1 MKSIREVFI
10 SERGKAV
17 IGRIIA
23 EKCMEGTKT
32 RMINP
37 SSSKDI
43 TRAYF
48 DSLLVEE
55 RLMDSGV
62 PLTELELYGRKF
74 RTPIMTAALSH
85 IGTFNPDMPG
95 GMVQYAQGAAMAG
108 AVHWIGMGSDEEF
121 ESVVA
126 AGAPTIRII
135 KPYAD
140 EEKIF
145 EQIRCAEKNGALAV
159 GMDIDHMFDL
169 KGQPDLCMGEWMA
182 VKSSEDLKRYVEFTG
197 LPFIIK
203 GVLSVQDAIKCAEIG
218 AQGIV
223 VSHHGGRLNYA
234 VPPLYVLP
242 DIVKA
247 VGDKMPVFVDCGICS
262 GMDAYKAMAL
272 GATAVSVGL
281 HLMPL
286 IRQGGGEAVAKRI
299 TEMTEEM
306 KGVMAYTGVKNL
318 KEFDAGV
325 IHRL

>member
-1 MKSIREVFI
+1 MMEK
-10 SERGKAV
+10 RGV
-17 IGRIIA
+17 QI
-23 EKCMEGTKT
+23 T
-32 RMINP
+32 NP
-37 SSSKDI
+37 ASSKEI

-55 RLMDSGV
+55 RLMDSCV
-62 PLTELELYGRKF
+62 PVTDFELYEKRFK
-74 RTPIMTAALSH
+74 TPIMTAALSH
-85 IGTFNPDMPG
+85 IGTFNPDMPS

-140 EEKIF
+140 EEKIYQ
-145 EQIRCAEKNGALAV
+145 QIRCAEKNGALAV
-159 GMDIDHMFDL
+159 GMDIDHMLDL
-169 KGQPDLCMGEWMA
+169 KGEPDVCMGELMA
-182 VKSSEDLKRYVEFTG
+182 VKSSEDLKRYVECTK

-203 GVLSVQDAIKCAEIG
+203 GVLSVHDALKCAEIG
-218 AQGIV
+218 VRGIV

-247 VGDKMPVFVDCGICS
+247 VGDKMPIFVDCGICS
-262 GMDAYKAMAL
+262 GMDAYKALAL

-281 HLMPL
+281 HLIPM
-286 IRQGGGEAVAKRI
+286 IRQGGAEGVAKRI
-299 TEMTEEM
+299 QEMTEEM
-306 KGVMAYTGVKNL
+306 KGVMAYTGVASPKH
-318 KEFDAGV
+318 FDASV